1 MDMDW
6 YSIALMAAG
15 VIGGSTAIVHGIL
28 MKRLIIRPIE
38 AAFMANEQVSK
49 PIQKI
54 VRLLLHFTTFN
65 WLISGLIL
73 IVVAIW
79 FKQDA
84 RLVTGLIAGS
94 SFLYGAIIS
103 FWVMRRPHPSWI
115 LFSVALLLIVLGLT
129 PMV

>member
-28 MKRLIIRPIE
+28 MKRLIIGPIE
-38 AAFMANEQVSK
+38 AVFVANGQISA

-65 WLISGLIL
+65 WLISGLAL
-73 IVVAIW
+73 IAVAIW

-94 SFLYGAIIS
+94 SFLYGVIIS

-115 LFSVALLLIVLGLT
+115 LFSVALLLIILGLT
-129 PMV
+129 PMT

>member
-1 MDMDW
+1 MDW

-38 AAFMANEQVSK
+38 AVFMADEQISAS
-49 PIQKI
+49 IQKI

-65 WLISGLIL
+65 WLISGLTL
-73 IVVAIW
+73 IAVAIW
-79 FKQDA
+79 FNQDA
-84 RLVTGLIAGS
+84 KLVTGLFAGS

-103 FWVMRRPHPSWI
+103 FWVMHRPHPSWI
-115 LFSVALLLIVLGLT
+115 LFSVACLLIVLGLT
-129 PMV
+129 PMA